1 MCVGMRTKNIQHSLG
16 SCLNKNSS
24 CSRHLL
30 CSGTKCFVCF
40 TRLILTSALC
50 GECSHYPHF
59 TANRS
64 TQLEAVQ
71 LELEAKQPGTRVWG
85 LNDCCLRHTCLHQQD
100 PIPRFP
106 LCFLQSTSTSHIL
119 YIWALLIIPW
129 TFHVLS
135 HHCASVHAIGSVQN
149 PFLLFPTQKTPIRPS
164 KPSSMSSFQ
173 WSMSHSHSG

>member
-1 MCVGMRTKNIQHSLG
+1 MCTHAYHREIKITPADWRRPVASLSYLEDRSLCVAMQMCVGMRTKNIQHSLG

-30 CSGTKCFVCF
+30 RSGTKCFVCF

-71 LELEAKQPGTRVWG
+71 LELEPKQPGTRVWG
-85 LNDCCLRHTCLHQQD
+85 RNDCCLRRVCLHQQD

-106 LCFLQSTSTSHIL
+106 LRFLQSTSTSHIL
-119 YIWALLIIPW
+119 YTWALLIIP
-129 TFHVLS
+129 
-135 HHCASVHAIGSVQN
+135 
-149 PFLLFPTQKTPIRPS
+149 
-164 KPSSMSSFQ
+164 
-173 WSMSHSHSG
+173 